1 MPLLAFVV
9 TTSTT
14 TSSSLAAA
22 INIPGTSSVI
32 LLLIRCAIIVLV
44 TWRILPSLAT
54 TLALIKSIG
63 NTLLGIEVLSNI
75 VSARVG
81 TKSRLELLILEMI
94 WLRVLPAL
102 VEVVGISTV
111 LALVLRLVIISLWS
125 YRVLAKKFFVKI
137 SFNKRALSLNFGAQN
152 SEMIGRFWLTYLG
165 WKFARIDWWSWKNLL
180 SGVCCLL

>member
-1 MPLLAFVV
+1 
-9 TTSTT
+9 
-14 TSSSLAAA
+14 
-22 INIPGTSSVI
+22 
-32 LLLIRCAIIVLV
+32 
-44 TWRILPSLAT
+44 
-54 TLALIKSIG
+54 
-63 NTLLGIEVLSNI
+63 LSNI

-137 SFNKRALSLNFGAQN
+137 SFKKRALSLNFGAQN
-152 SEMIGRFWLTYLG
+152 SEMIGRF
-165 WKFARIDWWSWKNLL
+165 
-180 SGVCCLL
+180 